1 MAVYAAPRVVHDL
14 SVQGAAVFLCHQRTD
29 RKAGRHS
36 AAGYEKTDRNLC
48 TGCILRDVSGNV
60 IGIISLKIVQNEDY
74 FKFSIDSILLAEYV
88 KITKNDN
95 KIIDL
100 CTGNLPIPFILNY
113 KYGKKI
119 DAVEIQKE
127 IYNYGLES
135 LEINDKKDWIN
146 YYNEDVKNLVNI
158 LEKES
163 YDVVTC
169 NPPYFKDSIK
179 NDNLIKSI
187 ARHEIK
193 ITLEDIFNIA
203 SSFLNDKGEFYM
215 VHRAYR
221 LDEIIIMGN
230 KYNLNVKNIE
240 LIKTK
245 EEGKPYIVLVR
256 CIRNSKLGIKIN
268 HEKNIGNLKT
278 YQNMFKEDL

>member
-1 MAVYAAPRVVHDL
+1 MKVINDL
-14 SVQGAAVFLCHQRTD
+14 FD
-29 RKAGRHS
+29 YK
-36 AAGYEKTDRNLC
+36 N
-48 TGCILRDVSGNV
+48 
-60 IGIISLKIVQNEDY
+60 LKIVQNEDY

-100 CTGNLPIPFILNY
+100 CSGNLPIPFILNY

-193 ITLEDIFNIA
+193 INLEDIIKIA
-203 SSFLNDKGEFYM
+203 SYLLKNNKAFYM
-215 VHRAYR
+215 VHIPNR
-221 LDEIIIMGN
+221 LDEIILLCN
-230 KYNLNVKNIE
+230 KYNMNIKEIVVVNNTNKEPMLILIKAVKN
-240 LIKTK
+240 
-245 EEGKPYIVLVR
+245 
-256 CIRNSKLGIKIN
+256 SKIGMKLKYLN
-268 HEKNIGNLKT
+268 DANILKS
-278 YQNMFKEDL
+278 YQNIFEGDK

>member
-1 MAVYAAPRVVHDL
+1 MKVINDL
-14 SVQGAAVFLCHQRTD
+14 FD
-29 RKAGRHS
+29 
-36 AAGYEKTDRNLC
+36 YEN
-48 TGCILRDVSGNV
+48 
-60 IGIISLKIVQNEDY
+60 LKIVQNEEY

-193 ITLEDIFNIA
+193 INLEDIIKIA
-203 SSFLNDKGEFYM
+203 SYLLKNNKTFYM
-215 VHRAYR
+215 VHIPNR
-221 LDEIIIMGN
+221 LDEIILLCN
-230 KYNLNVKNIE
+230 KYNMNIKEIVFVNNTNKEPILILIKAVKN
-240 LIKTK
+240 
-245 EEGKPYIVLVR
+245 
-256 CIRNSKLGIKIN
+256 SKIGMKLKYLN
-268 HEKNIGNLKT
+268 DANILKS
-278 YQNMFKEDL
+278 YQNIFEGDK

>member
-1 MAVYAAPRVVHDL
+1 MKVINDL
-14 SVQGAAVFLCHQRTD
+14 FD
-29 RKAGRHS
+29 
-36 AAGYEKTDRNLC
+36 YEN
-48 TGCILRDVSGNV
+48 
-60 IGIISLKIVQNEDY
+60 LKIVQNEEY

-193 ITLEDIFNIA
+193 INLEDIIKIA
-203 SSFLNDKGEFYM
+203 SYLLKNNKTFYM
-215 VHRAYR
+215 VHIPNR
-221 LDEIIIMGN
+221 LDEIILLCN
-230 KYNLNVKNIE
+230 KYNMNIKEIVFVNNTNKEPILISIKAVKN
-240 LIKTK
+240 
-245 EEGKPYIVLVR
+245 
-256 CIRNSKLGIKIN
+256 SKIGMKLKYLN
-268 HEKNIGNLKT
+268 DANILKS
-278 YQNMFKEDL
+278 YQNIFEGDK

>member
-1 MAVYAAPRVVHDL
+1 MKVINDL
-14 SVQGAAVFLCHQRTD
+14 FD
-29 RKAGRHS
+29 
-36 AAGYEKTDRNLC
+36 YEN
-48 TGCILRDVSGNV
+48 
-60 IGIISLKIVQNEDY
+60 LKIVQNEDY

-100 CTGNLPIPFILNY
+100 CSGNLPIPFILNY

-135 LEINDKKDWIN
+135 LEINNKKEWIN

-193 ITLEDIFNIA
+193 INLEDIIKIA
-203 SSFLNDKGEFYM
+203 SYLLKNNKTFYM
-215 VHRAYR
+215 VHIPNR
-221 LDEIIIMGN
+221 LDEIILLCN
-230 KYNLNVKNIE
+230 KYNMNIKEIVFVNNTNKEPMLILIKAVKN
-240 LIKTK
+240 
-245 EEGKPYIVLVR
+245 
-256 CIRNSKLGIKIN
+256 SKIGMKLKYLN
-268 HEKNIGNLKT
+268 DANILKS
-278 YQNMFKEDL
+278 YQNIFEGDK

>member
-1 MAVYAAPRVVHDL
+1 MKVINDL
-14 SVQGAAVFLCHQRTD
+14 FD
-29 RKAGRHS
+29 
-36 AAGYEKTDRNLC
+36 YEN
-48 TGCILRDVSGNV
+48 
-60 IGIISLKIVQNEDY
+60 LKIVQNEEY

-193 ITLEDIFNIA
+193 INLEDIIKIA
-203 SSFLNDKGEFYM
+203 SYLLKNNKTFYM
-215 VHRAYR
+215 VHIPNR
-221 LDEIIIMGN
+221 LDEIILLCN
-230 KYNLNVKNIE
+230 KYNMNIKEIVFVNNTNKEPMLILIKAVKN
-240 LIKTK
+240 
-245 EEGKPYIVLVR
+245 
-256 CIRNSKLGIKIN
+256 SKIGMKLKYLN
-268 HEKNIGNLKT
+268 DANILKS
-278 YQNMFKEDL
+278 YQNIFEGDK

>member
-1 MAVYAAPRVVHDL
+1 MKVINDL
-14 SVQGAAVFLCHQRTD
+14 FD
-29 RKAGRHS
+29 
-36 AAGYEKTDRNLC
+36 YEN
-48 TGCILRDVSGNV
+48 
-60 IGIISLKIVQNEDY
+60 LKIVQNEDY

-100 CTGNLPIPFILNY
+100 CSGNLPIPFILNY

-135 LEINDKKDWIN
+135 LKINNKKDWIN

-193 ITLEDIFNIA
+193 INLEDIIKIA
-203 SSFLNDKGEFYM
+203 SYLLKNNKTFYM
-215 VHRAYR
+215 VHIPNR
-221 LDEIIIMGN
+221 LDEIILLCN
-230 KYNLNVKNIE
+230 KYNMNIKEIVFVNNTNKEPMLILIKAVKN
-240 LIKTK
+240 
-245 EEGKPYIVLVR
+245 
-256 CIRNSKLGIKIN
+256 SKIGMKLKYLN
-268 HEKNIGNLKT
+268 DANILKS
-278 YQNMFKEDL
+278 YQNIFEGDK

>member
-1 MAVYAAPRVVHDL
+1 MKVINDL
-14 SVQGAAVFLCHQRTD
+14 FD
-29 RKAGRHS
+29 YK
-36 AAGYEKTDRNLC
+36 N
-48 TGCILRDVSGNV
+48 
-60 IGIISLKIVQNEDY
+60 LKIVQNEDY

-193 ITLEDIFNIA
+193 INLEDIIKIA
-203 SSFLNDKGEFYM
+203 SYLLKNNKTFYM
-215 VHRAYR
+215 VHIPNR
-221 LDEIIIMGN
+221 LDEIILLCN
-230 KYNLNVKNIE
+230 KYNMNIKEIVVVNNTNKEPMLILIKAVKN
-240 LIKTK
+240 
-245 EEGKPYIVLVR
+245 
-256 CIRNSKLGIKIN
+256 SKIGMKLKYLN
-268 HEKNIGNLKT
+268 DANILKS
-278 YQNMFKEDL
+278 YQNIFEGDK

>member
-1 MAVYAAPRVVHDL
+1 MKVINDL
-14 SVQGAAVFLCHQRTD
+14 FD
-29 RKAGRHS
+29 YK
-36 AAGYEKTDRNLC
+36 N
-48 TGCILRDVSGNV
+48 
-60 IGIISLKIVQNEDY
+60 LKIVQNEDY

-100 CTGNLPIPFILNY
+100 CSGNLPIPFILNY

-135 LEINDKKDWIN
+135 LKINNKKDWIN

-163 YDVVTC
+163 YDVVAC

-193 ITLEDIFNIA
+193 INLEDIIKIA
-203 SSFLNDKGEFYM
+203 SYLLKNNKTFYM
-215 VHRAYR
+215 VHIPNR
-221 LDEIIIMGN
+221 LDEIILLCN
-230 KYNLNVKNIE
+230 KYNMNIKEIVFVNNTNKEPMLILIKAVKN
-240 LIKTK
+240 
-245 EEGKPYIVLVR
+245 
-256 CIRNSKLGIKIN
+256 SKIGMKLKYLN
-268 HEKNIGNLKT
+268 DANILKS
-278 YQNMFKEDL
+278 YQNIFEGDK

>member
-1 MAVYAAPRVVHDL
+1 MKVINDL
-14 SVQGAAVFLCHQRTD
+14 FD
-29 RKAGRHS
+29 
-36 AAGYEKTDRNLC
+36 YEN
-48 TGCILRDVSGNV
+48 
-60 IGIISLKIVQNEDY
+60 LKIVQNEEY

-135 LEINDKKDWIN
+135 LEINNKKDWIN

-193 ITLEDIFNIA
+193 INLEDIIKIA
-203 SSFLNDKGEFYM
+203 SYLLKNNKTFYM
-215 VHRAYR
+215 VHIPNR
-221 LDEIIIMGN
+221 LDEIILLCN
-230 KYNLNVKNIE
+230 KYNMNIKEIVFVNNTNKEPILILIKAVKN
-240 LIKTK
+240 
-245 EEGKPYIVLVR
+245 
-256 CIRNSKLGIKIN
+256 SKIGMKLKYLN
-268 HEKNIGNLKT
+268 DANILKS
-278 YQNMFKEDL
+278 YQNIFEGDK

>member
-1 MAVYAAPRVVHDL
+1 MKVINDL
-14 SVQGAAVFLCHQRTD
+14 FD
-29 RKAGRHS
+29 
-36 AAGYEKTDRNLC
+36 YEN
-48 TGCILRDVSGNV
+48 
-60 IGIISLKIVQNEDY
+60 LKIVQNEDY

-163 YDVVTC
+163 YDIVTC

-193 ITLEDIFNIA
+193 INLEDIIKIA
-203 SSFLNDKGEFYM
+203 SYLLKNNKTFYM
-215 VHRAYR
+215 VHIPNR
-221 LDEIIIMGN
+221 LDEIILLCN
-230 KYNLNVKNIE
+230 KYNMNIKEIVFVNNTNKEPMLILIKAVKN
-240 LIKTK
+240 
-245 EEGKPYIVLVR
+245 
-256 CIRNSKLGIKIN
+256 SKIGMKLKYLN
-268 HEKNIGNLKT
+268 DTNILKS
-278 YQNMFKEDL
+278 YQNIFEGDK

>member
-1 MAVYAAPRVVHDL
+1 MKVINDL
-14 SVQGAAVFLCHQRTD
+14 FD
-29 RKAGRHS
+29 YK
-36 AAGYEKTDRNLC
+36 N
-48 TGCILRDVSGNV
+48 
-60 IGIISLKIVQNEDY
+60 LKIVQNEDY

-135 LEINDKKDWIN
+135 LEINNKKEWIN

-193 ITLEDIFNIA
+193 INLEDIIKIA
-203 SSFLNDKGEFYM
+203 SSLLKNNKTFYM
-215 VHRAYR
+215 VHIPNR
-221 LDEIIIMGN
+221 LDEIILLCN
-230 KYNLNVKNIE
+230 KYNMNIKEIVFVNNTNKEPMLILTKAVKN
-240 LIKTK
+240 
-245 EEGKPYIVLVR
+245 
-256 CIRNSKLGIKIN
+256 SKIGMKLKYLN
-268 HEKNIGNLKT
+268 DANILKS
-278 YQNMFKEDL
+278 YQNIFEGDK

>member
-1 MAVYAAPRVVHDL
+1 MKVINDL
-14 SVQGAAVFLCHQRTD
+14 FD
-29 RKAGRHS
+29 
-36 AAGYEKTDRNLC
+36 YEN
-48 TGCILRDVSGNV
+48 
-60 IGIISLKIVQNEDY
+60 LKIVQNEDY

-135 LEINDKKDWIN
+135 LEINNKKEWIN
-146 YYNEDVKNLVNI
+146 YYNEDAKNLVNI

-193 ITLEDIFNIA
+193 INLEDIIKIA
-203 SSFLNDKGEFYM
+203 SYLLKNNKTFYM
-215 VHRAYR
+215 VHIPNR
-221 LDEIIIMGN
+221 LDEIILLCN
-230 KYNLNVKNIE
+230 KYNMNIKEIVFVNNTNKEPMLILIKAVKN
-240 LIKTK
+240 
-245 EEGKPYIVLVR
+245 
-256 CIRNSKLGIKIN
+256 SKIGMKLKYLN
-268 HEKNIGNLKT
+268 DANILKS
-278 YQNMFKEDL
+278 YQNIFEGDK

>member
-1 MAVYAAPRVVHDL
+1 MKVINDL
-14 SVQGAAVFLCHQRTD
+14 FD
-29 RKAGRHS
+29 
-36 AAGYEKTDRNLC
+36 YEN
-48 TGCILRDVSGNV
+48 
-60 IGIISLKIVQNEDY
+60 LKIVQNEDY

-88 KITKNDN
+88 KITKSDN

-135 LEINDKKDWIN
+135 LEINNKKEWIN

-193 ITLEDIFNIA
+193 INLEDIIKIA
-203 SSFLNDKGEFYM
+203 SYLLKSNKTFYM
-215 VHRAYR
+215 VHIPNR
-221 LDEIIIMGN
+221 LDEIILLCN
-230 KYNLNVKNIE
+230 KYNMNIKEIVFVNNTNKEPMLILIKAVKN
-240 LIKTK
+240 
-245 EEGKPYIVLVR
+245 
-256 CIRNSKLGIKIN
+256 SKIGMKLKYLN
-268 HEKNIGNLKT
+268 DANILKS
-278 YQNMFKEDL
+278 YQNIFEGDK

>member
-1 MAVYAAPRVVHDL
+1 MKVINDL
-14 SVQGAAVFLCHQRTD
+14 FD
-29 RKAGRHS
+29 
-36 AAGYEKTDRNLC
+36 YEN
-48 TGCILRDVSGNV
+48 
-60 IGIISLKIVQNEDY
+60 LKIVQNEDY

-100 CTGNLPIPFILNY
+100 CSGNLPIPFILNY

-193 ITLEDIFNIA
+193 INLEDIIKIA
-203 SSFLNDKGEFYM
+203 SYLLKNNKTFYM
-215 VHRAYR
+215 VHIPNR
-221 LDEIIIMGN
+221 LDEIILLCN
-230 KYNLNVKNIE
+230 KYNMNIKEIVFVNNTNKEPMLILIKAVKN
-240 LIKTK
+240 
-245 EEGKPYIVLVR
+245 
-256 CIRNSKLGIKIN
+256 SKIGMKLKYLN
-268 HEKNIGNLKT
+268 DANILKS
-278 YQNMFKEDL
+278 YQNIFEGDK

>member
-1 MAVYAAPRVVHDL
+1 MKVINDL
-14 SVQGAAVFLCHQRTD
+14 FD
-29 RKAGRHS
+29 
-36 AAGYEKTDRNLC
+36 YEN
-48 TGCILRDVSGNV
+48 
-60 IGIISLKIVQNEDY
+60 LKIVQNEDY

-193 ITLEDIFNIA
+193 INLEDIIKIA
-203 SSFLNDKGEFYM
+203 SYLLKNNKTFYM
-215 VHRAYR
+215 VHIPNR
-221 LDEIIIMGN
+221 LDEIILLCN
-230 KYNLNVKNIE
+230 KYNMNIKEIVFVNNTNKEPMLILIKAVKN
-240 LIKTK
+240 
-245 EEGKPYIVLVR
+245 
-256 CIRNSKLGIKIN
+256 SKIGMKLKYLN
-268 HEKNIGNLKT
+268 DANILKS
-278 YQNMFKEDL
+278 YQNIFEGDK

>member
-1 MAVYAAPRVVHDL
+1 MKVINDL
-14 SVQGAAVFLCHQRTD
+14 FD
-29 RKAGRHS
+29 YK
-36 AAGYEKTDRNLC
+36 N
-48 TGCILRDVSGNV
+48 
-60 IGIISLKIVQNEDY
+60 LKIVQNEDY

-100 CTGNLPIPFILNY
+100 CSGNLPIPFILNY

-135 LEINDKKDWIN
+135 LKINNKKDWIN

-193 ITLEDIFNIA
+193 INLEDIIKIA
-203 SSFLNDKGEFYM
+203 SYLLKNNKTFYM
-215 VHRAYR
+215 VHIPNR
-221 LDEIIIMGN
+221 LDEIILLCN
-230 KYNLNVKNIE
+230 KYNMNIKEIVFVNNTNKEPMLILIKAVKN
-240 LIKTK
+240 
-245 EEGKPYIVLVR
+245 
-256 CIRNSKLGIKIN
+256 SKIGMKLKYLN
-268 HEKNIGNLKT
+268 DANILKS
-278 YQNMFKEDL
+278 YQNIFEGDK

>member
-1 MAVYAAPRVVHDL
+1 MKVINDL
-14 SVQGAAVFLCHQRTD
+14 FD
-29 RKAGRHS
+29 YK
-36 AAGYEKTDRNLC
+36 N
-48 TGCILRDVSGNV
+48 
-60 IGIISLKIVQNEDY
+60 LKIVQNEDY

-88 KITKNDN
+88 KITQNDN

-135 LEINDKKDWIN
+135 LKINNKKDWIN

-193 ITLEDIFNIA
+193 INLEDIIKIA
-203 SSFLNDKGEFYM
+203 SYLLKNNKTFYM
-215 VHRAYR
+215 VHIPNR
-221 LDEIIIMGN
+221 LDEIILLCN
-230 KYNLNVKNIE
+230 KYNMNIKEIVFVNNTNKEPMLILIKAVKN
-240 LIKTK
+240 
-245 EEGKPYIVLVR
+245 
-256 CIRNSKLGIKIN
+256 SKIGMKLKYLN
-268 HEKNIGNLKT
+268 DANILKS
-278 YQNMFKEDL
+278 YQNIFEGDK